1 MKISKALFIFGLV
14 LLVLGIVLVVVSPS
28 LVTWK
33 QKEEPI
39 EKTFSL
45 LSRWKSQEKSDILV
59 NDEIRTVKPYY
70 FEWLSEWS
78 DTYDYWFCSPPWIY
92 GEAKNIVISWN
103 AKEIS
108 TPSKI
113 FNFYVFD
120 KKNFELW
127 KENFSSTA
135 YYVGTGSNTYS
146 FSLTFNKKEE
156 LPDSFYYVII
166 VPSTELNPSASEEAL
181 KRVVEVNVIARW
193 TEVEE
198 RSKYDYADYYAFYPS
213 MVPTGSERR
222 NFVLE
227 GNVAEQ
233 NNKNFNFYIMDS
245 SNEGNFWSDKPY
257 SDYYEKKGI
266 SSDSFSLSPTEAQLE
281 NNVYFIVENPN
292 TNVNE
297 TIVLKAKLTYEETD
311 YSASGGALIFGGI
324 LAVLGLIV
332 VIAAG
337 IATIIFKKQ

>member
-14 LLVLGIVLVVVSPS
+14 LLVLGIVLVVASPS

-39 EKTFSL
+39 EKTFRL
-45 LSRWKSQEKSDILV
+45 LSRWKLQEKSAILV
-59 NDEIRTVKPYY
+59 NDEINTVKPYY
-70 FEWLSEWS
+70 FEWLGGWYS
-78 DTYDYWFCSPPWIY
+78 TYGYWFCSSPWIY

-108 TPSKI
+108 TPSRI

-120 KKNFELW
+120 KKNFNLW
-127 KENFSSTA
+127 IENFSSTA

-146 FSLTFNKKEE
+146 FSLTFDKKEE
-156 LPDSFYYVII
+156 LPDSFYYVVV

-198 RSKYDYADYYAFYPS
+198 GWKSDYAGYYAFYYLA
-213 MVPTGSERR
+213 GLSERR

-233 NNKNFNFYIMDS
+233 NSNTFNFYIMDY
-245 SNEGNFWSDKPY
+245 SNNENFWSDKPY
-257 SDYYEKKGI
+257 SAYYEKKGI
-266 SSDSFSLSPTEAQLE
+266 STDSFSISPTEVQLK

-292 TNVNE
+292 TNINE

-311 YSASGGALIFGGI
+311 YSASRGALIFGGI
-324 LAVLGLIV
+324 LAALGLIV

-337 IATIIFKKQ
+337 VATIIFKK

>member
-1 MKISKALFIFGLV
+1 MKISKALFIFGLI
-14 LLVLGIVLVVVSPS
+14 LLVLGIILVVASPS

-45 LSRWKSQEKSDILV
+45 LSRWKSQEKSDILA
-59 NDEIRTVKPYY
+59 NDELITVKPYY
-70 FEWLSEWS
+70 SEWS
-78 DTYDYWFCSPPWIY
+78 GKWSSTYGYWFCSFPWIY

-108 TPSKI
+108 NPSKI

-120 KKNFELW
+120 EKNFDLW
-127 KENFSSTA
+127 TEGYPSTP
-135 YYVGTGSNTYS
+135 YYVGKGSNTYN

-156 LPDSFYYVII
+156 LPSSFYYVVE
-166 VPSTELNPSASEEAL
+166 VPSTELNSSASEEAL
-181 KRVVEVNVIARW
+181 KCAVEVNVIARW

-198 RSKYDYADYYAFYPS
+198 RSKYDYADYCAFYYYS
-213 MVPTGSERR
+213 GLSERR

-257 SDYYEKKGI
+257 SAYYEKKGI
-266 SSDSFSLSPTEAQLE
+266 SSDSFSLSLTEAQLK
-281 NNVYFIVENPN
+281 NDVYFIVENPN

-297 TIVLKAKLTYEETD
+297 TIVLKVKLTYEETD